1 MEITIDVYDII
12 NSCSTSE
19 KRELYQELLD
29 ERECLSEK
37 EKIQIRK
44 EEERLNFDKM
54 MEILR
59 SMSHYELKKVL
70 CDLLYVPSLHDS
82 DSLRQALEPVVSAI

>member
-1 MEITIDVYDII
+1 MEITVDIYDII
-12 NSCSTSE
+12 NSCSRSE
-19 KRELYQELLD
+19 KRELYQELLND
-29 ERECLSEK
+29 GVCLSDK
-37 EKIQIRK
+37 ERIQIRK
-44 EEERLNFDKM
+44 EEEKMNFDKM

-70 CDLLYVPSLHDS
+70 CNLLYVPSLHDP